1 MRGPPG
7 ELRILLVEDD
17 EVDVL
22 CMRRFFDRKP
32 ECRLTVVN
40 NGHDGLAQLRA
51 WSQAGPAPTVVL
63 LDLNLPRMGGIE
75 FLDQLRSEP
84 EIASTVVFVI
94 TTSTDPGDVGAAWQ
108 RNVAGYLAKSRPEEF
123 QLKLESLD
131 NYIRVLEL
139 PCG

>member
-1 MRGPPG
+1 MRGPSR

-22 CMRRFFDRKP
+22 CMKRFFDPKP
-32 ECRLTVVN
+32 GCRLTVVN
-40 NGHDGLAQLRA
+40 NGYDGLERLRA
-51 WSQAGPAPTVVL
+51 WTQESPAPTVVL
-63 LDLNLPRMGGIE
+63 LDLNLPRMGGLE
-75 FLDQLRSEP
+75 FLDELRSEP
-84 EIASTVVFVI
+84 GIASTVVFVV

-123 QLKLESLD
+123 ELKLESLD
-131 NYIRVLEL
+131 RYIHALEL